1 MSNQILF
8 RCLVLLL
15 VVFSSRA
22 QAQDGGLPLWEAGVI
37 GGGVTSP
44 AYPGSTERLSLVTAL
59 PYFIYRGEILRI
71 DRSGL
76 GARLVHSDDFELD
89 AGFSG
94 SLPASSKDIQVR
106 SGMDDLG
113 TLVEFG
119 PRAKLTLWR
128 PTEGS
133 RVRLELPLR
142 TVMELGGGL
151 NIRGTVFEPK
161 VSLDTRDLGNGWR
174 LSVATSMVF
183 ADNRLSDYFYGVS
196 EHQATILRPSFTAKA
211 GLLST
216 RLMLDA
222 ATNVTKDVRIFGVVR
237 YESYSGSANSESP
250 LMRQSNGV
258 SAGVVV
264 AWIFG
269 RSSNLAE

>member
-1 MSNQILF
+1 MRYPFFVWFLAL
-8 RCLVLLL
+8 LVLL
-15 VVFSSRA
+15 FSNRA
-22 QAQDGGLPLWEAGVI
+22 DAQDAGLPLWEAGVI

-44 AYPGSTERLSLVTAL
+44 AYPGATEKLNLATAL

-76 GARLVHSDDFELD
+76 GARLVHSDDFEVD
-89 AGFSG
+89 VGFAA
-94 SLPASSKDIQVR
+94 SLPASSKDIQAR

-128 PTEGS
+128 PTDAS
-133 RVRLELPLR
+133 RIRLELPLR
-142 TVMELGGGL
+142 AVLEFGSGV
-151 NIRGTVFEPK
+151 NARGTVFEPK
-161 VSLDTRDLGNGWR
+161 VSLDSRDIGFGWR
-174 LSVATSMVF
+174 FSLASSLVF
-183 ADNRLSDYFYGVS
+183 ADERLGDYFYGVPVGS
-196 EHQATILRPSFTAKA
+196 ATGSRPAYKAKA

-216 RLMLDA
+216 RLTLDA
-222 ATNVTKDVRIFGVVR
+222 AKNITPDIRVFSILR
-237 YESYSGSANSESP
+237 YDSYAGAANSDSP
-250 LMRQSNGV
+250 LMRQSSGI

-269 RSSNLAE
+269 RSSQTAE

>member
-1 MSNQILF
+1 
-8 RCLVLLL
+8 
-15 VVFSSRA
+15 
-22 QAQDGGLPLWEAGVI
+22 
-37 GGGVTSP
+37 
-44 AYPGSTERLSLVTAL
+44 
-59 PYFIYRGEILRI
+59 
-71 DRSGL
+71 
-76 GARLVHSDDFELD
+76 
-89 AGFSG
+89 
-94 SLPASSKDIQVR
+94 
-106 SGMDDLG
+106 
-113 TLVEFG
+113 
-119 PRAKLTLWR
+119 
-128 PTEGS
+128 
-133 RVRLELPLR
+133 LELPLR
-142 TVMELGGGL
+142 TVLELGGGL

-196 EHQATILRPSFTAKA
+196 EHQATILRPSFKAKA

-264 AWIFG
+264 AWILG